1 MKKIILSSLLFAA
14 AVPAWSADAADASK
28 PLAPLFKMQSAG
40 LRSTTNNAEAGSTEI
55 LSKSAY
61 FDLKA
66 RTAIYLGDVR
76 VRDPRMELACEILTV
91 KLSPQGGGKFDS
103 GIAETNVVID
113 FIDDKGQKIHATGG
127 KVIYRYNATAT
138 YTNDVMELMDNP
150 LLHTPQVDWSG
161 GVITFDRINN
171 TIKADHSR
179 MIIRQP
185 PDSTNTSFF
194 SPAN

>member
-1 MKKIILSSLLFAA
+1 MKKIVFHFLILTAA
-14 AVPAWSADAADASK
+14 ITCGRAAD
-28 PLAPLFKMQSAG
+28 PAPLFKMQSAG
-40 LRSTTNNAEAGSTEI
+40 LRTTNVPAGETEI

-76 VRDPRMELACEILTV
+76 VRDPRMELSAEILTV

-103 GIAETNVVID
+103 GIAETNVTID

-127 KVIYRYNATAT
+127 KVIYRYSVSPT

-161 GVITFDRINN
+161 GVITFDRVNN

-179 MIIRQP
+179 MVIRQP
-185 PDSTNTSFF
+185 PGSTNNSILA
-194 SPAN
+194 PVN